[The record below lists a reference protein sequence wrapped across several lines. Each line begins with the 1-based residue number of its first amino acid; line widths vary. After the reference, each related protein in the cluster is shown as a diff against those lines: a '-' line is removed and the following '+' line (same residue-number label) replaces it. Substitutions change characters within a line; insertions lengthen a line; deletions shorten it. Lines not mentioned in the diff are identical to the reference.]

1 MNTAENRCGIVN
13 LLELL
18 IEACQSDRY
27 QVLTDFGG
35 WAMLGLSKKDARYSG
50 YVRSDNFTLILEFI
64 MSWNIEERYC
74 CLEID
79 CIRSK
84 TELDVVL
91 QEYAQVIWQTL
102 QHTGECPEHFYSVEE
117 EIPSRLEEAVPMITA
132 ELWKYAECVEF
143 KERSVSIVVHYEYD
157 SERDDSDLFEELCKY
172 LFSRTSSPFFQIHSA
187 AFDNAGSYSHQWI
200 GFRKDGK
207 IFLENS
213 GDYFERVFQMDQEAV
228 LPVG

>member
-1 MNTAENRCGIVN
+1 
-13 LLELL
+13 
-18 IEACQSDRY
+18 
-27 QVLTDFGG
+27 
-35 WAMLGLSKKDARYSG
+35 MLGLSKKDARYSG

-79 CIRSK
+79 GISSK

-117 EIPSRLEEAVPMITA
+117 EIPSRLDEAVTMITA
-132 ELWKYAECVEF
+132 ELLKYVDCTEF
-143 KERSVSIVVHYEYD
+143 KQGSTSLVVQYEYD
-157 SERDDSDLFEELCKY
+157 SERVDSDLFEELCKY

-213 GDYFERVFQMDQEAV
+213 GDYFERVFQLGQD
-228 LPVG
+228 PVPQVG

>member
-1 MNTAENRCGIVN
+1 MNTAENRCGTGS
-13 LLELL
+13 LLESL
-18 IEACQSDRY
+18 IEGCQPNRC

-79 CIRSK
+79 GIRSK

-102 QHTGECPEHFYSVEE
+102 QHTGEHPDHFYSFEE
-117 EIPSRLEEAVPMITA
+117 GIPADLEEAVPMITA
-132 ELWKYAECVEF
+132 VLQKYVDYTEF
-143 KERSVSIVVHYEYD
+143 KQGSTSLVVRYEYD

-200 GFRKDGK
+200 GYRKDGK

-228 LPVG
+228 LPMG